1 MNASL
6 FVLPSFSSFSP
17 RVEKIDSFFSSSAL
31 LRTYSR
37 KGACWFKISCHS
49 APKSTF
55 VVSPS
60 SDVVVKVVVLIVSV
74 FTFVGVVFHDDDCD
88 AVVVTDDDWSRCCS
102 RRRSVRS
109 RREPSGFLGFFSRKT
124 SSPLLNA
131 LLRRGFGSVADV
143 PGGNGCFFSAFDG
156 ALCCWWWYWWC
167 SFLVVSSIHPLSLV
181 LVFVVTFSLV
191 SVSWCNRFLMN
202 SFFFSRLC
210 CCCHLSCATATT

>member
-1 MNASL
+1 MSNCNATTIDSVISSSSPSINRFLNSLNSSFANANASL

-60 SDVVVKVVVLIVSV
+60 FDVVVKVVVVLIVSV
-74 FTFVGVVFHDDDCD
+74 FTFVGVVLHDDDCGD
-88 AVVVTDDDWSRCCS
+88 IVVTDDDWSRCCS
-102 RRRSVRS
+102 RRRSARS
-109 RREPSGFLGFFSRKT
+109 RRKPSISRPGFFSRKT

-131 LLRRGFGSVADV
+131 LL
-143 PGGNGCFFSAFDG
+143 
-156 ALCCWWWYWWC
+156 
-167 SFLVVSSIHPLSLV
+167 
-181 LVFVVTFSLV
+181 
-191 SVSWCNRFLMN
+191 
-202 SFFFSRLC
+202 
-210 CCCHLSCATATT
+210 